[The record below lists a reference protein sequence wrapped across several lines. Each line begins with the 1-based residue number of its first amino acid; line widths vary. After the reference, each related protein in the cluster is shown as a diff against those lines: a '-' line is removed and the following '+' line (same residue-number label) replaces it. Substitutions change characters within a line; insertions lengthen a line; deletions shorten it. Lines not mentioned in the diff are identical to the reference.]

1 MIIKNL
7 GKNFFINSSLVILIF
22 LLDRISKIYV
32 INLDKK
38 FPGSEIFASKYLNIN
53 LIWNEGI
60 AFGLLSFDQE
70 NLYNL
75 LTILISLIVLV
86 ILYLIFKSKGIA
98 KYALLMIFSGAL
110 GNLYDRILYKA
121 VPDFIDVHINGY
133 HWFIFNISDIFIS
146 IGVIIMIF
154 FEILTNK
161 KKYD

>member
-1 MIIKNL
+1 MKFKFIRGSL
-7 GKNFFINSSLVILIF
+7 FINTLIVF
-22 LLDRISKIYV
+22 IIFFLDRISKSIV
-32 INLDKK
+32 INFNQNSLSDELYSSK
-38 FPGSEIFASKYLNIN
+38 FLNIQ
-53 LIWNEGI
+53 LIWNKGI
-60 AFGLLSFDQE
+60 AFGLFSFDQ
-70 NLYNL
+70 NSLYNL

-121 VPDFIDVHINGY
+121 VPD
-133 HWFIFNISDIFIS
+133 IFIS